1 MGIYIVLVLIDAII
15 YYFINKKFFIIWTT
29 NNQLEIKQQ
38 FTESKTRDYY
48 IDNSNST
55 YCNKLF

>member
-38 FTESKTRDYY
+38 FTENKNRDYY